1 MWATPQVLVLT
12 PSANTSAIEPSARI
26 PLHQSHVIPL
36 EKVWG
41 CRPVLVHISN
51 PSNEETEAGRSPSSS
66 PA

>member
-41 CRPVLVHISN
+41 CWRTSLILAMRRQRQVGLRVQVQ
-51 PSNEETEAGRSPSSS
+51 PSL
-66 PA
+66 

>member
-12 PSANTSAIEPSARI
+12 PSANTSAIGPSARM

-41 CRPVLVHISN
+41 CWPVLVHISN
-51 PSNEETEAGRSPSSS
+51 PSN
-66 PA
+66 